1 MIRNSMV
8 RKHLMRNS
16 LSSALACSL
25 CFAAGWSAPMA
36 AQAQAASAARVLVT
50 SPVNETTMVT
60 LAGNVRREANA
71 QNDRGTV
78 NVGLKLDHMLL
89 LLKRPADREAALNA
103 RIEAMHEPGN
113 PAFHQWLTAEQL
125 GQEYGPNP
133 ADIETVKGWLA
144 GHGFAINNVSKS
156 GMVVDFSGTAAQV
169 KSGLKVEIHALN
181 VNGEQHI
188 ANMRDPQIPAALA
201 NVVSGVAS
209 LSDFR
214 PKPANKGISAARID
228 AASRAVVPQAAKGAA
243 PTREAATA
251 AGANPELTV
260 NSSYQ
265 LVVPDDL
272 HTIYNF
278 GPVYKNGVTGKGQT
292 VVVIEDTDVYSIK
305 DWFVFRATF
314 GLMKYAKGSF
324 TQEHPGGCTDP
335 GDLVGND
342 GEAILDAEYAS
353 AAAPNAAI
361 VLASCADTQTTFGGL
376 LAMQSLI
383 NQPLPP
389 PVISISYGEC
399 EAGLGAAG
407 NAIYNQTYQQAA
419 SEGVSVFVSSGDE
432 GAASCDANQPAAQY
446 GIAVSG
452 FASTPYNVAVGGTD
466 FGDTYAGTNAQYWKS
481 ASNPTYGSAKSYI
494 PEIPWNDSCAS
505 TLITNLEGYNVP
517 FGANGFCNSAVGE
530 KYFLTTGSG
539 SGGPSN
545 CAYGDTSPLNGT
557 PANSGTCQGYAKP
570 NYQRGLFGN
579 PTDGVRDLPDV
590 SLFAANGVFGHYY
603 IFCYSQPANLPN
615 GQPSGG
621 VPCTGDPSTWS
632 GAGGTSFAAPIVAGI
647 QALVD
652 QSTGTPQG
660 NPNYVYYALARQ
672 EYSGTGNN
680 SCSSTLG
687 KGVDGSCTFYDITQ
701 GDMDVNC
708 VGPFNCY
715 TPSGTNGVLS
725 VSSKAYEK
733 AYNSNRG
740 WDFATGI
747 GTLNVNNL
755 VNNWGKAFQ

>member
-1 MIRNSMV
+1 MT
-8 RKHLMRNS
+8 RNS
-16 LSSALACSL
+16 LFSALACSL
-25 CFAAGWSAPMA
+25 CFFAASPA
-36 AQAQAASAARVLVT
+36 AQAQAATSAQVLVNA
-50 SPVNETTMVT
+50 PVNETNLVT
-60 LAGNVRREANA
+60 LAGNVRPEAKA
-71 QNDRGTV
+71 ENDRGAV
-78 NVGLKLDHMLL
+78 SDSMQLDHMLL
-89 LLKRPADREAALNA
+89 QLRRPADRERALNA

-113 PAFHQWLTAEQL
+113 PAFHQWLTAEKL

-133 ADIETVKGWLA
+133 ADIRTVTHWLA
-144 GHGFAINNVSKS
+144 GHGFERISVSPS
-156 GMVVDFSGTAAQV
+156 GMVVDFSGTAGEV
-169 KSGLKVEIHALN
+169 KAAFRTEIHALE
-181 VNGEQHI
+181 VRGERHI
-188 ANMRDPQIPAALA
+188 GNMHDPQIPAALA
-201 NVVSGVAS
+201 GAVVGVTS

-214 PKPANKGISAARID
+214 PRPANKGISAARID
-228 AASRAVVPQAAKGAA
+228 SGTRAVVPHAGKPARIGQDAAVQG
-243 PTREAATA
+243 
-251 AGANPELTV
+251 GANPNFTT
-260 NSSYQ
+260 STGYQ
-265 LVVPDDL
+265 AVVPDDL

-278 GPVYKNGVTGKGQT
+278 NPVYKSGITGKDQT
-292 VVVIEDTDVYSIK
+292 VVVIEDTNVYSIK

-314 GLMKYAKGSF
+314 GLAKYAKGSF
-324 TQEHPGGCTDP
+324 TQTHPGGCADP
-335 GDLVGND
+335 GVLVGND

-376 LAMQSLI
+376 LAMQALI
-383 NQPLPP
+383 NQTLPP
-389 PVISISYGEC
+389 PIISISYGEC
-399 EAGLGAAG
+399 EAALGSAG

-432 GAASCDANQPAAQY
+432 GAASCDANQPAAQS

-452 FASTPYNVAVGGTD
+452 FASTQYNVAVGGTD
-466 FGDTYAGTNAQYWKS
+466 FGDTYAGTNADYWKS
-481 ASNPTYGSAKSYI
+481 TNNATYGSAKSYI

-517 FGANGFCNSAVGE
+517 FGANGFCNSALGE
-530 KYFLTTGSG
+530 KYFLTTASG

-545 CAYGDTSPLNGT
+545 CAYGDTSPLPGT
-557 PANSGTCQGYAKP
+557 PAYSGTCKGYRKP

-579 PTDGVRDLPDV
+579 PNDAVRDLPDV

-603 IFCYSQPANLPN
+603 IFCYSQPAA
-615 GQPSGG
+615 GTGG
-621 VPCTGDPSTWS
+621 APCVGDPANWS
-632 GAGGTSFAAPIVAGI
+632 GAGGTSFAAPIVAGV
-647 QALVD
+647 QALVN

-660 NPNYVYYALARQ
+660 NPNYVYYALAKQ

-680 SCSSTLG
+680 SCNSTLG
-687 KGVDGSCTFYDITQ
+687 NGVDNSCTFYDITE

-708 VGPFNCY
+708 LGPFNCY